1 MMAHKFLYEVTVF
14 FYMCFH
20 PDLLPFKVV
29 FVVNQ
34 NTASLTGLIDVR
46 LLKFHVS
53 LTSFCYMMSVY
64 FVALNNEIARQ
75 CSVVGSPLPAA
86 FFWFCFV

>member
-1 MMAHKFLYEVTVF
+1 M
-14 FYMCFH
+14 
-20 PDLLPFKVV
+20 

-53 LTSFCYMMSVY
+53 LASFCYMMSVY
-64 FVALNNEIARQ
+64 LVALNNEIARQ

>member
-1 MMAHKFLYEVTVF
+1 
-14 FYMCFH
+14 MCLH
-20 PDLLPFKVV
+20 PDSLPFKVV

-34 NTASLTGLIDVR
+34 NTASLTGLIDV
-46 LLKFHVS
+46 
-53 LTSFCYMMSVY
+53 MMSVY